1 MPALQNCP
9 ALPLARNMNQPQ
21 SLPFEFPTASFEQR
35 FLAIN
40 RERLQ
45 RVRDALRGRRGD
57 FIAMLPLLFHYN
69 HPLLPGYVAKDTP
82 AGIAGYCP
90 AEASLRAAR
99 RLSRSFEL
107 DRRSQ
112 PRCAIRGLYL
122 MGSPGT
128 IAYSRTSDLD
138 LWLVHDPGLP
148 PAALDALGAKASGI
162 EAFAAGLGLE
172 VHFFVF
178 DAERFRGGETLSLSA
193 ESSGSSQHCVL
204 LDEFYRS
211 GVLVA
216 GLAPLW
222 WRVPASCESHYAG
235 FVAAATARRLLDP
248 ENYID
253 FGALPSI
260 PAAEFFGAAV
270 WQLYKSIDSPYKSVL
285 KLLLMESYA
294 AAFPDVTLLCA
305 EYKLAIES
313 GQADLNALDPYLLMH
328 ARVEQYLALR
338 NDPIRLD
345 VARRALYLK
354 TDVRVSQLDNAAALD
369 WRTAVMRDLVASW
382 GWRQGRV
389 VLLDQ
394 REQWRLA
401 VAIDERRDLTNTLKE
416 SYACLSR
423 FARKHANEL
432 MISGEDLHI
441 LGRKLYT
448 AFEKKP
454 AKIDI
459 VTRGICSNPHEPVLS
474 LHEVRGRSGAS
485 VWSLYA
491 GAVPPAQTASRHA
504 IKRSASVVG
513 LVAWSHLNRLA
524 DPATTWQVFSIGN
537 GLDGAAVRRLH
548 QILAASLDSDQ
559 STVDAAAE
567 DGDDTHRPHLTRILL
582 LVNVGIN
589 PFSGSLS
596 QGDVLTS
603 NNNDPLQFGGRGVNL
618 VHTLDLV
625 FTTSWGET
633 YAFRYAGGAALLEA
647 ARECLSRLVDARPAG
662 ALPCIEAHCLGADHG
677 ASIAQRTQSTVA
689 SALAVATGQHHGLVT
704 HFVIETGNELQH
716 LWSGADGAGV
726 ETHANVAMLVR
737 RLGRVDTRCFN
748 KVHFDAAFKRSAL
761 LAELYRHNRPAA
773 IQIFALTHVD
783 HADVYILDEHGALL
797 VQRQEYHTEG
807 ALFEHYRR
815 FLESALAR
823 LHLDADIRH
832 APPDIETIAIVSG
845 AGRMVLQP
853 RSAGNTASGGYLPLH
868 VIADADTHGHQQF
881 TIIVGQREFST
892 LDHGDALFIEVA
904 EYVRTQR
911 RYGEVYP
918 IYITDLDL
926 SSRYRRLKGL
936 GSLRPIDLLRLKKHV
951 ERQLTQ
957 GLTSDEATGVTPA
970 QAESTRVPR

>member
-1 MPALQNCP
+1 MLQNRL
-9 ALPLARNMNQPQ
+9 AVPLARNMNKPQ
-21 SLPFEFPTASFEQR
+21 SLPFDFPTASYEQR
-35 FLAIN
+35 FLAVN

-45 RVRDALRGRRGD
+45 RVRDALRGRQGD
-57 FIAMLPLLFHYN
+57 FIDMLPLLFHYN
-69 HPLLPGYVAKDTP
+69 HPLLPGYVTKDTP
-82 AGIAGYCP
+82 SGIAGYCP
-90 AEASLRAAR
+90 AQASLRAAR
-99 RLSRSFEL
+99 RLCRSFEL
-107 DRRSQ
+107 DRRAP

-122 MGSPGT
+122 MGSPAT
-128 IAYSRTSDLD
+128 VAYSRASDLD
-138 LWLVHDPGLP
+138 LWLVHDPDLP
-148 PAALDALGAKASGI
+148 AAALDALCAKAHGI

-172 VHFFVF
+172 VHCFVF
-178 DAERFRGGETLSLSA
+178 DAERFRRGETLSLSA

-222 WRVPASCESHYAG
+222 WRVPAQCDSHYAG
-235 FVAAATARRLLDP
+235 FVAAAAARRLLDP
-248 ENYID
+248 ENYVD
-253 FGALPSI
+253 FGALPTI

-294 AAFPDVTLLCA
+294 AAFPDITLLCSQ
-305 EYKLAIES
+305 YKQAIES
-313 GQADLNALDPYLLMH
+313 GQTDLNTLDPYLLMY

-369 WRTAVMRDLVASW
+369 WRATVMRELVASW
-382 GWRQGRV
+382 GWRQGRT

-394 REQWRLA
+394 RERWRLA

-423 FARKHANEL
+423 FARKHASEL
-432 MISGEDLHI
+432 KISGPDLHI

-474 LHEVRGRSGAS
+474 LHEIRSRSGAC
-485 VWSLYA
+485 VWSLYTGVVA
-491 GAVPPAQTASRHA
+491 PAQTASRHPM
-504 IKRSASVVG
+504 KRCASVVD
-513 LVAWSHLNRLA
+513 LVAWCHLNRLA
-524 DPATTWQVFSIGN
+524 DSTTIWQIFSTAN

-548 QILAASLDSDQ
+548 QLLAAYLDGDQ
-559 STVDAAAE
+559 TAAATAAVA
-567 DGDDTHRPHLTRILL
+567 GDNIHRPRLTRVLL
-582 LVNVGIN
+582 LVNVGVN
-589 PFSGSLS
+589 PFAGSLS

-603 NNNDPLQFGGRGVNL
+603 DSNDPLRFGGRGANL

-647 ARECLSRLVDARPAG
+647 ARECLIRLVDAGPAC
-662 ALPCIEAHCLGADHG
+662 ALPCIEAHCLGVDHA
-677 ASIAQRTQSTVA
+677 ASIAQRAQATVA
-689 SALAVATGQHHGLVT
+689 RALAIATEQQRGLVT

-716 LWSGADGAGV
+716 LWSAADGGSV
-726 ETHANVAMLVR
+726 ETHANIAMLVS

-748 KVHFDAAFKRSAL
+748 KVYFDAAFERSAL
-761 LAELYRHNRPAA
+761 LAEIYRHNRPAA
-773 IQIFALTHVD
+773 IQIFAYAHVQ

-797 VQRQEYHTEG
+797 VQRQACHTVD

-823 LHLDADIRH
+823 LHLDGDARQ
-832 APPDIETIAIVSG
+832 APPDIETIAIAGV
-845 AGRMVLQP
+845 AGRIVLRP
-853 RSAGNTASGGYLPLH
+853 RLASNTATGGYLPLH
-868 VIADADTHGHQQF
+868 VIADADTDGHHQF
-881 TIIVGQREFST
+881 TFIVGQREFST
-892 LDHGDALFIEVA
+892 LDHGDALFIQVA
-904 EYVRTQR
+904 EYVHAQR
-911 RYGEVYP
+911 RHGEVYP

-926 SSRYRRLKGL
+926 STRYRRLKGL

-957 GLTSDEATGVTPA
+957 GLASATAAGVTPLRA
-970 QAESTRVPR
+970 